1 MSSHWPDDFLPVS
14 SCLKDVLI
22 SSGSLLPGA
31 CIQILGS
38 TGRSCN
44 QAFFTKAHLESE
56 LEHQGTGPRISRA
69 SVQFGRRCLYLWVRY
84 NMGHALK
91 TWVYSQHSQKGSEKG
106 VCNQDLF
113 WKQNTTIA
121 TCWPEDFLSVSLCQ
135 KDVLISSGSL
145 LPGACIQILGSTGRS
160 CNQAFFTKAHLE
172 SELEHQGTGPRISR
186 ASVQFGRRC
195 LYLWVRY
202 NMGHALKTWV
212 YCQHSQKSRE
222 KGVCNQD
229 LFWKRN
235 TTISVD
241 LMVQKMRGIFFFFC
255 LLLCTVLFDLN
266 LRFFTTQSETTG

>member
-106 VCNQDLF
+106 VCNQYLF

-145 LPGACIQILGSTGRS
+145 LPGASFKNLGSTGTS
-160 CNQAFFTKAHLE
+160 FNQAVLTKAQVIISKANQNTKLLARGF
-172 SELEHQGTGPRISR
+172 LEHLFSLEGGACIFRFVITWGMLKKLGYTANTLRK
-186 ASVQFGRRC
+186 VVKRR
-195 LYLWVRY
+195 L
-202 NMGHALKTWV
+202 
-212 YCQHSQKSRE
+212 
-222 KGVCNQD
+222 
-229 LFWKRN
+229 
-235 TTISVD
+235 
-241 LMVQKMRGIFFFFC
+241 
-255 LLLCTVLFDLN
+255 
-266 LRFFTTQSETTG
+266 